1 MRLIPPV
8 DGIVSFE
15 AEARTWRLNFGV
27 NALCRLEVAVED
39 EAEVQ
44 RLVGGGDGVSPKLH
58 TVRAAFW
65 AGLQD
70 HHAEL
75 THEDAGNLMDR
86 VGLVRAGS
94 LVAQALIAAMPPA
107 DPDANPRKPTRK
119 SAKG

>member
-39 EAEVQ
+39 DEEVQ
-44 RLVGGGDGVSPKLH
+44 RLIGGADAAPPKLH

-70 HHAEL
+70 HHADL

-86 VGLVRAGS
+86 IGLVRAGS
-94 LVAQALIAAMPPA
+94 LVAQALIAAMPAA
-107 DPDANPRKPTRK
+107 DPNANPRKPARNR
-119 SAKG
+119 AKG